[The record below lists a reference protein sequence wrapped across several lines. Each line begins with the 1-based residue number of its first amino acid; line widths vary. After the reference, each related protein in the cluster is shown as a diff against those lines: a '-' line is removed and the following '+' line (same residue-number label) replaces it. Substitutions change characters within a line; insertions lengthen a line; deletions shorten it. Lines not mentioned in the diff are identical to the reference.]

1 MFQEGDNQEGGSSEE
16 SQPNKE
22 MVTMVSRG
30 EVEMV
35 RGEASVVESEEEVVE
50 DEARQGGSPNIQWDS
65 EEPREGGIVT
75 PETPVPIEALEKKN
89 NMLVNAINNLMEK
102 FLPLETKKF
111 DLQDFSQR
119 LRRVFPIISLE
130 ILFSWCDDAFSG
142 TASNGHWKRRG
153 TMIMRYRTQLFYT
166 DV

>member
-50 DEARQGGSPNIQWDS
+50 DNKARQGGSPNIQWDN

-119 LRRVFPIISLE
+119 LR
-130 ILFSWCDDAFSG
+130 
-142 TASNGHWKRRG
+142 
-153 TMIMRYRTQLFYT
+153 
-166 DV
+166 